1 MQLVMSAL
9 GHKRT
14 LGFRHALGYVAHM
27 ERRTEDAKLE
37 YRRAIDLNP
46 NFAAAYGY
54 LGFTLAMA
62 GQSDEAI
69 TQLERAIHMSP
80 HDPQNAIFNVALAVA
95 HFLESRYP
103 EAVSFAR
110 KAVQERDGITSGH
123 RIYIASLS
131 QAGQIEEARLALQH
145 LRELMPNISIAWR
158 ITRCSPTT
166 PIGSPRLPQ
175 SNAPLRL
182 GRCRSPK
189 TAASQGTGWT
199 FRRSFAA
206 PPISSIKF

>member
-69 TQLERAIHMSP
+69 TSSSTDGPRGRTVDS
-80 HDPQNAIFNVALAVA
+80 QNW
-95 HFLESRYP
+95 R
-103 EAVSFAR
+103 VSWF
-110 KAVQERDGITSGH
+110 I
-123 RIYIASLS
+123 
-131 QAGQIEEARLALQH
+131 
-145 LRELMPNISIAWR
+145 
-158 ITRCSPTT
+158 
-166 PIGSPRLPQ
+166 
-175 SNAPLRL
+175 
-182 GRCRSPK
+182 
-189 TAASQGTGWT
+189 
-199 FRRSFAA
+199 
-206 PPISSIKF
+206 